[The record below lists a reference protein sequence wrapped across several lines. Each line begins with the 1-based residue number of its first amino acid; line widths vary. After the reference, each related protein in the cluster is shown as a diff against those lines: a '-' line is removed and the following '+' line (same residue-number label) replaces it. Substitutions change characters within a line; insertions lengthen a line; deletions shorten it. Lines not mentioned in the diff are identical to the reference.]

1 MPYGVWENLIVLNI
15 FVKLT
20 TGIPKMKRYCFC
32 TQSLAVIVTNDTD
45 NKKMKI
51 VKMTIPNNSILN
63 TSRKEYDYVDSFQ
76 GVLNDIENRIT
87 SVDIGKTFFSNGPKW
102 VGKLFN
108 LRNKIVSVFR
118 LKTSGNV
125 VDRQQQLDNFK
136 CEPGE
141 QLGLFR
147 VFNKTDNELI
157 IGEDDKHLNF
167 RISLFLDKSKTEKSN
182 KVLTISTTVE
192 FNNWFGRLY
201 FLPVRPFHKFIVPTM
216 LKGII
221 KELEKQRN

>member
-1 MPYGVWENLIVLNI
+1 
-15 FVKLT
+15 
-20 TGIPKMKRYCFC
+20 
-32 TQSLAVIVTNDTD
+32 
-45 NKKMKI
+45 MKI
-51 VKMTIPNNSILN
+51 IKTKLPNNSNLN
-63 TSRKEYDYVDSFQ
+63 SNHKKYDYVDSFQ
-76 GVLNDIENRIT
+76 GKLLDVENKFKPI
-87 SVDIGKTFFSNGPKW
+87 DIGKAFFSSGPKW

-108 LRNKIVSVFR
+108 LRNKIVSVFG

-141 QLGLFR
+141 QLGLFK
-147 VFNKTDNELI
+147 VFNKTDNEVI

-167 RISLFLDKSKTEKSN
+167 RVSLFLDKSKNDKS
-182 KVLTISTTVE
+182 KKDLTISTTVE

>member
-1 MPYGVWENLIVLNI
+1 
-15 FVKLT
+15 
-20 TGIPKMKRYCFC
+20 
-32 TQSLAVIVTNDTD
+32 
-45 NKKMKI
+45 MKI
-51 VKMTIPNNSILN
+51 VKTILPKNSILN
-63 TSRKEYDYVDSFQ
+63 TSHNEYGYVDSFQ
-76 GVLNDIENRIT
+76 GVLYDIENKIT
-87 SVDIGKTFFSNGPKW
+87 SVDIGKAFFSSGPKW

-108 LRNKIVSVFR
+108 LRNKIVSLFG

-125 VDRQQQLDNFK
+125 IDRQQQLDNFK

-147 VFNKTDNELI
+147 VFNKTDNEVI

-167 RISLFLDKSKTEKSN
+167 RVSLFLHKSKTDQSK
-182 KVLTISTTVE
+182 KDLTISTTVV

-221 KELEKQRN
+221 KELEKTKKLGWTRKTMNR